1 MNQAQKNKQFMLE
14 YYAASSGKK
23 KTEEWMDKYI
33 ADEKLRAHI
42 KFMEKA
48 FPEYELVPDEI
59 IAEGDRV
66 FVRASVKANHK
77 GEVDGIPPT
86 FKDINIPF
94 AIGYKIKDRKIV
106 DFWTISDQM
115 EFLEQL
121 GLAKEQ
127 VEVPP
132 E

>member
-1 MNQAQKNKQFMLE
+1 MLE

-23 KTEEWMDKYI
+23 KTEAWMDKYI
-33 ADEKLRAHI
+33 ADEKLKSHI
-42 KFMEKA
+42 RFMEKA
-48 FPEYELVPDEI
+48 FPEYKLIPNEI

-66 FVRASVKANHK
+66 FVRASVKAIHS

-86 FKDINIPF
+86 FKDINVPF
-94 AIGYKIKDRKIV
+94 AIGYRIKDQKIV

-121 GLAKEQ
+121 GMAREQ

-132 E
+132 ER